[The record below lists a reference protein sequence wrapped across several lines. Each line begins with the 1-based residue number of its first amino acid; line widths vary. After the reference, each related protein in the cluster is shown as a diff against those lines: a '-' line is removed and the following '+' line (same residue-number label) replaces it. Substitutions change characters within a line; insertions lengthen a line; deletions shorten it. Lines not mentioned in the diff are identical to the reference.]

1 MKPLRNQKNCS
12 LREIV
17 SPKKK
22 LELSRAGSQSVA
34 NTGPEAGTAYI
45 AQMMFKSG
53 AGCRVSFAAV
63 YRLTSNQVFAV
74 ILRINRDR
82 SEAEDVLQE
91 TYFNAWTRAH
101 WFDQSKGEVL
111 AWLVTIARH
120 RAIDSLRHKQHRPQ
134 VQWQTEELNDA
145 YANQTCQRPGP
156 LELTVQRS
164 ERQLIAGHLVGLPA
178 MQRQSVVLAFYEGL
192 SHPEIALHLD
202 KPLGSVKSWVR
213 RGLSGLKT
221 RIAGA

>member
-1 MKPLRNQKNCS
+1 MSLMKKP
-12 LREIV
+12 EINWT
-17 SPKKK
+17 
-22 LELSRAGSQSVA
+22 GSQSALNADAEGVNA
-34 NTGPEAGTAYI
+34 HI
-45 AQMMFKSG
+45 AQMMFRSG
-53 AGCRVSFAAV
+53 AGCRVSFATV

-91 TYFNAWTRAH
+91 TYFSAWTRAH

-120 RAIDSLRHKQHRPQ
+120 RAIDSLRHKLHRPQ
-134 VQWQTEELNDA
+134 AQWYVGDVTDGDV
-145 YANQTCQRPGP
+145 YANQPCQRPGP
-156 LELTVQRS
+156 LELTAQRS

-178 MQRQSVVLAFYEGL
+178 MQRQSVALAFYEGL

-202 KPLGSVKSWVR
+202 KPLGSVKSWIR
-213 RGLSGLKT
+213 RGLSDLKT
-221 RIAGA
+221 RIAAA